1 MNDKGCAAFI
11 KTDSFKQQ
19 FNQILNHDKEL
30 FDEPTGWQ
38 TKLVA
43 ESPLITDFENI
54 WKQLK
59 DIYKIELSALAFT
72 EIPNEEK
79 VAEQFKKLM
88 KLIQ

>member
-1 MNDKGCAAFI
+1 MADKISRG
-11 KTDSFKQQ
+11 T
-19 FNQILNHDKEL
+19 
-30 FDEPTGWQ
+30 
-38 TKLVA
+38 
-43 ESPLITDFENI
+43 PLITDFENI

-59 DIYKIELSALAFT
+59 DIYKIELSALTFT